1 MFMIVGWYTEILKCW
16 YTVDNLSSWFTDLP
30 KCVED
35 HGEED
40 KLAKEGDDERGGW
53 DDLGQQ
59 EEEHGQGE
67 QDGDG

>member
-1 MFMIVGWYTEILKCW
+1 MMIIIVQPERI
-16 YTVDNLSSWFTDLP
+16 
-30 KCVED
+30 ED

-40 KLAKEGDDERGGW
+40 KLAKEGDDEGGGW

-59 EEEHGQGE
+59 EEEHSQGE